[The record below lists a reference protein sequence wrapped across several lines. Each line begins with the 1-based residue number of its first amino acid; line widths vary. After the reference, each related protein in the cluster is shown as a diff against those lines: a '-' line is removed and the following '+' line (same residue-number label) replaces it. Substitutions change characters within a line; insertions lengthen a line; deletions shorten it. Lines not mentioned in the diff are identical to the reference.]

1 MRNKYL
7 LASIV
12 LLTPFFGV
20 FAQEKPQVKL
30 GGALRFNY
38 NLSTWKPEQKQRGGD
53 FGFDLFRL
61 NAKAAYKGIKL
72 NAEYRL
78 YSSAFGGGILKQ
90 GWLGYDL
97 DDKNELQL
105 GLTQVPFGITQ
116 YNSSNWFFSINY
128 YVGLEDDHD
137 MGIKWHHENEK
148 FAFDLAF
155 FKNAEELQFGDAS
168 DLSNQRYSY
177 DVSSIDVD
185 SDGQLDY
192 RNKEVNQLNGNFI
205 YKFNSNKA
213 KHSLGA
219 SAQFGGLYNLDTQKM
234 GNHYAFAAYYQMQLE
249 QLKIKAQL
257 THYAHNPKNPQGE
270 SDTQIAMG
278 AYGAPYLVAAKANT
292 YTFGASYNIPVSLGP
307 ISDLTIYN
315 DFGYLQKQQS
325 EFNDT
330 FMNVTGMMVT
340 AGSVYAY
347 FDCAAG
353 KNQPWLGP
361 VWTNGLASGADN
373 ANWEVRFN
381 INLGY
386 YF

>member
-1 MRNKYL
+1 
-7 LASIV
+7 
-12 LLTPFFGV
+12 
-20 FAQEKPQVKL
+20 
-30 GGALRFNY
+30 
-38 NLSTWKPEQKQRGGD
+38 
-53 FGFDLFRL
+53 
-61 NAKAAYKGIKL
+61 
-72 NAEYRL
+72 
-78 YSSAFGGGILKQ
+78 
-90 GWLGYDL
+90 
-97 DDKNELQL
+97 
-105 GLTQVPFGITQ
+105 
-116 YNSSNWFFSINY
+116 
-128 YVGLEDDHD
+128 
-137 MGIKWHHENEK
+137 
-148 FAFDLAF
+148 
-155 FKNAEELQFGDAS
+155 
-168 DLSNQRYSY
+168 
-177 DVSSIDVD
+177 
-185 SDGQLDY
+185 
-192 RNKEVNQLNGNFI
+192 
-205 YKFNSNKA
+205 
-213 KHSLGA
+213 
-219 SAQFGGLYNLDTQKM
+219 
-234 GNHYAFAAYYQMQLE
+234 
-249 QLKIKAQL
+249 
-257 THYAHNPKNPQGE
+257 
-270 SDTQIAMG
+270 MG

>member
-12 LLTPFFGV
+12 LLTSFFGV
-20 FAQEKPQVKL
+20 FAQEKPQVKF

-78 YSSAFGGGILKQ
+78 YSSAFGGGMLKQ

-105 GLTQVPFGITQ
+105 GLTQVPFEITQ

-185 SDGQLDY
+185 GDGQLDY

-219 SAQFGGLYNLDTQKM
+219 SAQFGGLYNLHTQKM
-234 GNHYAFAAYYQMQLE
+234 GNHYAFAAYYQM
-249 QLKIKAQL
+249 
-257 THYAHNPKNPQGE
+257 
-270 SDTQIAMG
+270 
-278 AYGAPYLVAAKANT
+278 
-292 YTFGASYNIPVSLGP
+292 
-307 ISDLTIYN
+307 
-315 DFGYLQKQQS
+315 
-325 EFNDT
+325 
-330 FMNVTGMMVT
+330 
-340 AGSVYAY
+340 
-347 FDCAAG
+347 
-353 KNQPWLGP
+353 
-361 VWTNGLASGADN
+361 
-373 ANWEVRFN
+373 
-381 INLGY
+381 
-386 YF
+386 